1 MFDNHTADGW
11 LSSLEG
17 SHQYFYWIGLYYL
30 TMTQFVFLFPQTA
43 YEQAKEVH
51 EAFSHTFTQ
60 ITNIMMNNAGLL
72 GQQLWTARKV
82 ITRHY
87 CYWHF
92 VFCSLR

>member
-1 MFDNHTADGW
+1 
-11 LSSLEG
+11 
-17 SHQYFYWIGLYYL
+17 
-30 TMTQFVFLFPQTA
+30 MTQFVFLFPQTA

-51 EAFSHTFTQ
+51 GAFSHTFTQ

-87 CYWHF
+87 CYDALF
-92 VFCSLR
+92 VVLCVSYSTCNQNNCRVAFDILVTT